1 MAEVQCAAAVQGGGG
16 AEEVEGRETGAG
28 ACVRVIAL
36 MLPWMKINTA
46 AGDFRHGQGRRS
58 LLRREHDWEHRL
70 GLLVEGLGT
79 CQ

>member
-1 MAEVQCAAAVQGGGG
+1 MEEVQCAAAVPPGGGG
-16 AEEVEGRETGAG
+16 STGGGGERDWGGCLCSSDCADVTLD
-28 ACVRVIAL
+28 A
-36 MLPWMKINTA
+36 PA